1 MTTPQS
7 PQSEQGDQLQVVTD
21 AAGGCCWRICSR
33 GICLEDRDG
42 ARLMARYRDLRISQG
57 RLAPLS

>member
-1 MTTPQS
+1 
-7 PQSEQGDQLQVVTD
+7 VVTD

-57 RLAPLS
+57 RMAPLS